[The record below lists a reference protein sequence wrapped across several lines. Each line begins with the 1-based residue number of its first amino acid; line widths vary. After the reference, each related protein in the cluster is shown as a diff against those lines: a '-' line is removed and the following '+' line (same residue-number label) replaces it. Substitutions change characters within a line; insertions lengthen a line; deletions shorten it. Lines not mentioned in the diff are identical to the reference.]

1 MLWILCNVWILTY
14 AWILDDVLDNGQW
27 FGEYKMMLLKLD
39 KALYRIIL
47 GCGIMLEIGLWF
59 GNSLFQIG

>member
-1 MLWILCNVWILTY
+1 MHGFWMMCWIM
-14 AWILDDVLDNGQW
+14 DNGL
-27 FGEYKMMLLKLD
+27 GKNKMMLLKLD

>member
-1 MLWILCNVWILTY
+1 M
-14 AWILDDVLDNGQW
+14 DNGL
-27 FGEYKMMLLKLD
+27 GENKMMLLKLD

-59 GNSLFQIG
+59 GNSLFQIGWDFGYWVMFCMLDGGG

>member
-1 MLWILCNVWILTY
+1 MHGFWMMCWIM
-14 AWILDDVLDNGQW
+14 DNGL
-27 FGEYKMMLLKLD
+27 GENKMMLLKLD
-39 KALYRIIL
+39 KALYRIIY